1 MQTLTLAMLIIC
13 CSESLWIIAFFTTV
27 DRINGYW
34 QNVNLCELQHVRC
47 SEIPHLVQNYSNA
60 WFSILLSKQLQRAS

>member
-27 DRINGYW
+27 DRIKGYW
-34 QNVNLCELQHVRC
+34 QNVNLCELQCVRLK
-47 SEIPHLVQNYSNA
+47 EVMFLAHINH
-60 WFSILLSKQLQRAS
+60 I